1 MLNRRQIRIKAL
13 QALYAHFQSGTDDYI
28 STEKFLKQN
37 MKKLYELYIY
47 QLSLLIEIV
56 DIAEERI
63 EDGKNKYLPTEADLK
78 PSTKFIDNRFIHK
91 LRNNKDYIA
100 QHENFKINWGG
111 EREMLKKILAD
122 IRSQSFYT
130 KYLENAEDNFE
141 QDKNII
147 INIVRKVLINNDNL
161 KDYFEEKYF
170 LWSEDFY
177 MTLSFVLTSLDEI
190 DENWAVEAKLSPLY
204 KNAYD
209 TNGRNEDEDFLFN
222 LCRKCIANVDK
233 YDALIKA
240 RAINWEF
247 DRIAAIDLVLMRM
260 GMTEIFEF
268 ETIPLKL
275 TLIEI
280 IELAKHFSSA
290 KSNILINGMLD
301 KTIEEG
307 LKIGTIVKKG
317 RGLIGQK

>member
-1 MLNRRQIRIKAL
+1 
-13 QALYAHFQSGTDDYI
+13 
-28 STEKFLKQN
+28 
-37 MKKLYELYIY
+37 
-47 QLSLLIEIV
+47 
-56 DIAEERI
+56 
-63 EDGKNKYLPTEADLK
+63 
-78 PSTKFIDNRFIHK
+78 
-91 LRNNKDYIA
+91 
-100 QHENFKINWGG
+100 
-111 EREMLKKILAD
+111 MLKKILAD

-268 ETIPLKL
+268 ETIPLKV
-275 TLIEI
+275 TLNEI

-290 KSNILINGMLD
+290 KSNIFINGMLD